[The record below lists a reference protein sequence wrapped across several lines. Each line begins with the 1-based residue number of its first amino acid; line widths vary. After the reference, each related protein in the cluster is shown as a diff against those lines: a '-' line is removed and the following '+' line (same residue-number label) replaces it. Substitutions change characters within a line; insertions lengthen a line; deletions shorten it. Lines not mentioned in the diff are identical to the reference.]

1 MSQFKRDAGK
11 VESTQRK
18 KFKVVRYRLP
28 EGIEGDGF
36 VQSVEEKAKRSISL
50 QLLGGQL

>member
-11 VESTQRK
+11 LESTQQK
-18 KFKVVRYRLP
+18 KIKVVRYCLQ

-36 VQSVEEKAKRSISL
+36 VQSVEEEAKRSISL